1 MKSFDAGSAY
11 SFMERLVKEI
21 GNRESGTDSERRAA
35 EQIKAWF
42 EEFGLADVHMEE
54 FEVETSRILK
64 EEAALPDGTRLQ
76 CSAVGNSL
84 STPPEGVEGE
94 VAMLESTS
102 NEALKSI
109 KRKIVALSVVLN
121 EKDFNKVLAA
131 EPLALIYPSRTPL
144 APTIYRSIRAE
155 WTREHNIPAI
165 SMAHD
170 DVLNVL
176 KGPKRLKIITE
187 VERIT
192 AKSENVV
199 GEVSG
204 AIADEDTL
212 VGGHYDTV
220 RTVIGAHDNA
230 AGTAVVLELA
240 RIFAHEK
247 LNRTLRLA
255 AWGSEELGLRGSF
268 NHAENLENIRKLRL
282 YLNLDVHG
290 ILLGTLSATVLGPE
304 DLKSLLRF
312 TAKELGI
319 PLQITSELGLGG
331 SDHMPLSFYGVPSV
345 SLSRTGGA
353 AQVMHTS
360 LEDLRWCGPDAFVPA
375 GKLSQ
380 TLLERL
386 LKAEELPFEKE
397 IPQDIAKAL
406 EKRFEESGVKKKV
419 KEEPKQN

>member
-1 MKSFDAGSAY
+1 MKSFDDDSAY
-11 SFMERLVKEI
+11 RFMERLVKEI
-21 GNRESGTDSERRAA
+21 GNRESGTDSERLAA
-35 EQIKAWF
+35 EQIRAWF
-42 EEFGLADVHMEE
+42 EEFGLTNVHMEE
-54 FEVETSRILK
+54 FEVQTSRIIK
-64 EEAALPDGTRLQ
+64 EEATLPDGTRVE

-84 STPPEGVEGE
+84 STPPEGLEGE
-94 VAMLESTS
+94 VVMLESTS
-102 NEALKSI
+102 SEALKGIKNKIAAVSI
-109 KRKIVALSVVLN
+109 VLY
-121 EKDFNKVLAA
+121 EKDFYKVLKA

-144 APTIYRSIRAE
+144 APTIYRSLRAE
-155 WTREHNIPAI
+155 YTQKQNIPAI

-187 VERIT
+187 VEKIT
-192 AKSENVV
+192 AKSQNVV
-199 GEVSG
+199 GKVQGTLE
-204 AIADEDTL
+204 DEDIV

-220 RTVIGAHDNA
+220 RIVMGAHDNA

-268 NHAENLENIRKLRL
+268 HHSENPENIKNLRF

-331 SDHMPLSFYGVPSV
+331 SDHMPLAFYGVPSV
-345 SLSRTGGA
+345 SISRTGGA
-353 AQVMHTS
+353 AQIMHTN
-360 LEDLRWCGPDAFVPA
+360 LEDLRWCGPEAFIPV
-375 GKLSQ
+375 GKLNQ

-397 IPQDIAKAL
+397 IPHDIAKAL
-406 EKRFEESGVKKKV
+406 EKRFEDSGIKKKV
-419 KEEPKQN
+419 KEEPK